1 MKQFLIN
8 VPVKAPSAM
17 AAATVADLVQ
27 QLLAIGVADARATVE
42 DCINGDEGDVEA
54 AKSALDLEIGN
65 VIASPAAC

>member
-27 QLLAIGVADARATVE
+27 QLLAIGLADARATVE
-42 DCINGDEGDVEA
+42 DGINGDEGDVDA